1 MLSKLNK
8 ELNRQLDQ
16 PAEPHRLRWWH
27 LPLLLL
33 LIAGT
38 VYVVMQNKGGKPS
51 DEKTNAVAY
60 QKCEGAIFGT
70 FYHITYQYPTDLQ
83 DSIEDAMHRV
93 DNSLSP
99 FNPNST
105 ISHINNNTGSE
116 TDSSFNTVFTLA
128 KQISADTYGAFDIT
142 VAPLV
147 NAWGFGFKN
156 KENVTDQLIDSLL
169 QYVGMEKVWLTGSVL
184 NKADTSV
191 MLDCSAIAKG
201 YGVDVVA
208 ELLEAK
214 HIGNYMVEIGGEVRV
229 KGHNPKGNSWNIG
242 IVKPDPDP
250 TGKNQE
256 IEEVLSITDISM
268 ATSGNYRNFYVE
280 GDRRYAHTID
290 PRTGRPVQ
298 HNILSA
304 TVLAPNC
311 ATADA
316 YATAFMVLGL
326 DHTQQV
332 LSHHP
337 ELKAYIIYADDEGRN
352 AVWRHNM

>member
-1 MLSKLNK
+1 MSMLSKLNK

-16 PAEPHRLRWWH
+16 PAEPHRFRWWH
-27 LPLLLL
+27 IPLLLL

-38 VYVVMQNKGGKPS
+38 VHVVKQNQGGKQS
-51 DEKTNAVAY
+51 VDTNEAIAY
-60 QKCEGAIFGT
+60 QKCEGNIFGT
-70 FYHITYQYPTDLQ
+70 FYHITYQHPTDLK
-83 DSIEDAMHRV
+83 DSIEEAMHRV

-105 ISHINNNTGSE
+105 ISHINNNSSSE
-116 TDSSFNTVFTLA
+116 TDTAFVTVFTLA
-128 KQISADTYGAFDIT
+128 KQISADTNGAFDIT

-156 KENVTDQLIDSLL
+156 KDIVTDQLIDSLL
-169 QYVGMEKVWLTGSVL
+169 QYVGMEKVWLSDAAIH
-184 NKADTSV
+184 KADTSV

-201 YGVDVVA
+201 FGVDVVA

-214 HIGNYMVEIGGEVRV
+214 HVGNYMVEIGGEVRV
-229 KGHNPKGNSWNIG
+229 KGMNPKGKSWNIG

-250 TGKNQE
+250 MGQE

-290 PRTGRPVQ
+290 PRSGRPVQ

-304 TVLAPNC
+304 TVLAPDC

-326 DHTQQV
+326 EDTQRV

-337 ELKAYIIYADDEGRN
+337 ELKAYIIYADSTSKN